1 MGVLLLTEWHLGAW
15 RTGHIPST
23 AVNMLPVCSFCPLN
37 WQLLFTVLSYYT
49 YTHIR
54 TDTLKPTAKPA
65 RVDSPTLD
73 THVLQKFVHNVA
85 SFEYLRVARKV
96 PGFTWAQ
103 YQHEEET
110 LNLRS

>member
-1 MGVLLLTEWHLGAW
+1 MTWSRCAIPTHS
-15 RTGHIPST
+15 TG
-23 AVNMLPVCSFCPLN
+23 NFCS
-37 WQLLFTVLSYYT
+37 QFTVI
-49 YTHIR
+49 THTLTR
-54 TDTLKPTAKPA
+54 TVTLKPTAKPA

-96 PGFTWAQ
+96 PGYTWAQ

>member
-23 AVNMLPVCSFCPLN
+23 AVKHAPGV
-37 WQLLFTVLSYYT
+37 QLLPIKLATFAHSFQLLH
-49 YTHIR
+49 THTR

-85 SFEYLRVARKV
+85 SFEYLRAARKV